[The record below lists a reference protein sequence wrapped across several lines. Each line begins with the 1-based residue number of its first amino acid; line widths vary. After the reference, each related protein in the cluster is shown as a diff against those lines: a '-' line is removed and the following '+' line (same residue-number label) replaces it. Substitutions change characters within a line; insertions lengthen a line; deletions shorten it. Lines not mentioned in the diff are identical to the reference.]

1 MLLFPFTSRLAA
13 ALPGLR
19 PVVRIP
25 LFPTALKPYYLARDK
40 QNRRDKSALIVAAA
54 TLPNPARRTPALAFL
69 KLTLV
74 TFGLLYIAAL
84 SGMYVLQR
92 DLQYFP
98 TRRDPAPLDVGLTG
112 VEGISLPTPDG
123 ERLVLWFSPSQGGH
137 PTILFLHGNAGEI
150 ADRADRFAFYQ
161 SRGYGVAFLS
171 WRGYGGSTGAP
182 SESGLLT
189 DAKTAYDHLRGLG
202 IPANGIILVG
212 ESLGTGPAVITAAA
226 NPVGAVILEAP
237 YSAAVDIARQAYP
250 WLPVGLLMKD
260 QFRSRDHIARINAP
274 LLILHG
280 DADRVIPQGFG
291 RRLFDA
297 AKDPKTF
304 LSLGPVGHEALF
316 SPATWE
322 KEAGFIDRTVA
333 P

>member
-1 MLLFPFTSRLAA
+1 M
-13 ALPGLR
+13 
-19 PVVRIP
+19 
-25 LFPTALKPYYLARDK
+25 
-40 QNRRDKSALIVAAA
+40 ALI
-54 TLPNPARRTPALAFL
+54 

-74 TFGLLYIAAL
+74 TFATLYLAAL
-84 SGMYVLQR
+84 SGMYVFQR

-98 TRRDPAPLDVGLTG
+98 TRRDPAPETPGLTG
-112 VEGISLPTPDG
+112 VARLSLPTPDG
-123 ERLVLWFSPSQGGH
+123 ETLVLWLSPPEGDR

-161 SRGYGVAFLS
+161 ARGFGVAFLS
-171 WRGYGGSTGAP
+171 WRGYGGSTGSP
-182 SESGLLT
+182 SEAGLLT
-189 DAKTAYDHLRGLG
+189 DAKAAYDHLRGLG
-202 IPANGIILVG
+202 IAPDRIILVG

-226 NPVGAVILEAP
+226 NPVAAVVLEAP

-260 QFRSRDHIARINAP
+260 QFRSRDHIAAINAP
-274 LLILHG
+274 LLVLHG
-280 DADRVIPQGFG
+280 EADRVIPQGFG

-322 KEAGFIDRTVA
+322 AEADFIDRLI